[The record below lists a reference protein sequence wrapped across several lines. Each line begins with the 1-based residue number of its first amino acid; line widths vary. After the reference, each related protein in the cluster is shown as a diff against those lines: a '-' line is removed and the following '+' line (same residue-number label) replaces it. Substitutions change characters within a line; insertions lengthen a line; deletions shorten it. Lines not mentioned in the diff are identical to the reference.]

1 MLNMQHNDS
10 AVDLRGDA
18 EDGAWTSMVS
28 GSGAE
33 DTDEDEFITIHD
45 SIHGHVPVHP
55 LLKAIIDTPEF
66 DRLRSIRQLGSTHY
80 VYPGGKHTR
89 WEHSVGTS
97 FLASKF
103 LDAIEKKKPGSFTE
117 RDRLCVTIGALCHD
131 LGHGP
136 FSHMFEKFISV
147 VRPGSPWTHET
158 ASIEIFQR
166 IVDEQS
172 DMFIKYGLN
181 EQDITFIKEVI
192 YGPLDGASVAPD
204 QPWPYKGRDP
214 SQAFLYEIVANKS
227 CSIDV
232 DKFDYL
238 LRDGAGVNMS
248 VKFDYRRFFE
258 YIDLTDCGGR
268 LRISMRDKIARNVQT
283 LFEDRASLHMDVYQ
297 HKTVKIIDEMIV
309 DALIAADKAYPLP
322 GDIALSQAIDNL
334 EVYLTLTDDV
344 LLNTIKYSGD
354 VELRNSKEI
363 IQRIVRRKLYKSV
376 GTIHYHDTPLT
387 PGEVKEKMEEAI
399 DDLDSRLKIDG
410 IVIIRKKIDKGGD
423 YSEDNLLFH
432 DRDNRLINIPQKQLE
447 MQLPRIHQISDL
459 VVSKKIEDLTEV
471 KKIYEKFAE
480 FVKNSEDFEGTK
492 KKFAEVVDSVKNT
505 VNPAELRRILSE
517 FITSE
522 LNESITCM

>member
-1 MLNMQHNDS
+1 MQHNDS

-97 FLASKF
+97 FLASEF

-172 DMFIKYGLN
+172 DMFRKYGLN
-181 EQDITFIKEVI
+181 EQDITFIKEII
-192 YGPLDGASVAPD
+192 YGPLDSASVAPD

-322 GDIALSQAIDNL
+322 GDISLSQAIDNL

-344 LLNTIKYSGD
+344 LLNTIKYSRN

-459 VVSKKIEDLTEV
+459 VVSKKIEDQEEV
-471 KKIYEKFAE
+471 KRVYENFAE
-480 FVKNSEDFEGTK
+480 LVKNSEDIEGTK
-492 KKFAEVVDSVKNT
+492 NKFAEVVDSVNNT
-505 VNPAELRRILSE
+505 VNPAEMRRILSE
-517 FITSE
+517 FINSE